1 MMMTMWEKGV
11 ETMNDGEG
19 VLNRCGGQLPRG
31 HQGNAWGVPT
41 GAGKGRIPWATIF
54 RFDPLPPL
62 LDSGEPAIAYFAHRD
77 LAGET
82 VPPLETVWE
91 LPEARRLLR
100 YQQDDGSWKG
110 AKTSVGVKGS
120 LVETWRQFRYLVQQ
134 YQFDRKHPALAKA
147 AEFLFSCQTEEG
159 DIRGILANQYAPY
172 YTGAILSLLIQ
183 AGYAEDP
190 RVERGMQWL
199 LQVRQEDGG
208 WVIGSPG
215 LLGISHLSWKELCDF
230 TSNPARETMRAFDPS
245 GPFSA
250 AGTGMVLRAF
260 ATHPAYRNAPETLQ
274 AASLLKSKFFQ
285 EDNWSSYRHP
295 DNWIRFQFPFW
306 WNNLVS
312 ALDSL
317 SRIGLAKEDPDIE
330 RALQWL
336 VDHQQTDG
344 SWKLSYSR
352 IHKET
357 GVETERT
364 RTARLWITLTICRI
378 FRRFLERTKYL
389 LP

>member
-1 MMMTMWEKGV
+1 MS
-11 ETMNDGEG
+11 D
-19 VLNRCGGQLPRG
+19 
-31 HQGNAWGVPT
+31 
-41 GAGKGRIPWATIF
+41 WATVF
-54 RFDPLPPL
+54 RIDPLPL
-62 LDSGEPAIAYFAHRD
+62 LLASGEPAVAYFARRD
-77 LAGET
+77 LVGET

-91 LPEARRLLR
+91 LPEVQCLLR
-100 YQQDDGSWKG
+100 HQQDNGSWKG
-110 AKTSVGVKGS
+110 AKAAIGVKGS
-120 LVETWRQFRYLVQQ
+120 LVETWRQFRVLVQQ
-134 YQFDRKHPALAKA
+134 YQFDRRHPALGKA

-199 LQVRQEDGG
+199 LRVRQEDGG

-215 LLGISHLSWKELCDF
+215 FLGIPLLSWKELCDL
-230 TSNPARETMRAFDPS
+230 TSNPARETMRVFNPS
-245 GPFSA
+245 RPFSA

-260 ATHPAYRNAPETLQ
+260 AAHPAYRNAPETLK
-274 AASLLKSKFFQ
+274 AARLLKSKFFQ
-285 EDNWSSYRHP
+285 EDNWSSYRHS

-317 SRIGLAKEDPDIE
+317 SRIGMAKEDPDIQC
-330 RALQWL
+330 ALQWL
-336 VDHQQTDG
+336 VDHQLADG
-344 SWKLSYSR
+344 MWKLSYSH

-357 GVETERT
+357 STARN
-364 RTARLWITLTICRI
+364 RTAQLWITLTICRI
-378 FRRFLERTKYL
+378 FQRFLEKTYPVGSL
-389 LP
+389 V